1 MILVEFQTLLPGHTD
16 IMDLVYGGGGW
27 GAKGRFFHIFNR
39 KAAIVC
45 SLKCTDNHSS
55 PFRPVRSLKAV

>member
-1 MILVEFQTLLPGHTD
+1 MGLAV
-16 IMDLVYGGGGW
+16 GGEEPKAG
-27 GAKGRFFHIFNR
+27 FSMHLNR

-55 PFRPVRSLKAV
+55 LVMLIRLLTAA